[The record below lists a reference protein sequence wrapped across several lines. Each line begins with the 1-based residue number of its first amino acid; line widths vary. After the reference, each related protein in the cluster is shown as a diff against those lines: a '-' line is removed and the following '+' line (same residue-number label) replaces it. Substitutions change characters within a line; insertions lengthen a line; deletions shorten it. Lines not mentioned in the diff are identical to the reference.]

1 MKTQKRQLPLQ
12 PESESANSALHIVIT
27 VMLCAS
33 IIDTTVYYLILSCR
47 QQLYLSVGEI
57 HLTYIVNI
65 IDIK

>member
-27 VMLCAS
+27 FALCYYCVLES
-33 IIDTTVYYLILSCR
+33 LILSYLILSYR

-57 HLTYIVNI
+57 QLTNIVNI
-65 IDIK
+65 D